1 MEDELFAA
9 RSIRAARGRAEMSQR
24 ALALAAGVAPSVVC
38 AYETGVRQPSAK
50 MLARLVRAAGAELR
64 VVDPGY
70 ERQRQKRLLELV
82 VATASQLPQRPVGEL
97 EYPTFRALTS
107 R

>member
-1 MEDELFAA
+1 MEDEQFAA
-9 RSIRAARGRAEMSQR
+9 TMILAARRRGELSQR

-38 AYETGVRQPSAK
+38 AYETGARQPSAK
-50 MLARLVRAAGAELR
+50 MLSRLMRAAGAQLA

-82 VATASQLPQRPVGEL
+82 VAAASEVPRSPVGDL
-97 EYPTFRALTS
+97 TYPTFRALT
-107 R
+107 RR